1 MKKIAILLVS
11 ATVAMGVVSP
21 VLADTSPAANNIAVI
36 NVADILQNSSRVQA
50 LNMQIR
56 DKFQPQQ
63 VKLAAEDKSI
73 QEEQAKLQRD
83 GSIMSADQKKE
94 LTDSMNKD
102 KQDFV
107 KNASLFQQNLSAAR
121 DDAMKEVVTDLNAQI
136 AKVAK
141 AQGYSMVL
149 FSQAVAYAGN
159 AADITKPVA
168 DAFNS
173 EK

>member
-1 MKKIAILLVS
+1 MKKIATMLISTAIVLGAASS
-11 ATVAMGVVSP
+11 A
-21 VLADTSPAANNIAVI
+21 LADTAAMNHIAII

-50 LNMQIR
+50 LNMMIR

-83 GSIMSADQKKE
+83 GAVMNADQKKD
-94 LTDSMNKD
+94 LQDSINKD
-102 KQDFV
+102 KQDFI
-107 KNASLFQQNLSAAR
+107 KNASMFQQNLSAAR
-121 DDAMKEVVTDLNAQI
+121 DDAMKEVVNDLNGQI

-141 AQGYSMVL
+141 AQGYNVVL
-149 FSQAVAYAGN
+149 FSQAVAYSGDN
-159 AADITKPVA
+159 VADISKPVA

-173 EK
+173 SK